1 MPSHFAGNKFFHTYP
16 REKMKLKLLLWFS
29 YKIHE
34 EMIVCAMPEI
44 ILEVEVR
51 LSMLAPQMTD
61 TPFKDDTLE
70 NYVCYLQM
78 FIGHIVELKLA
89 K

>member
-1 MPSHFAGNKFFHTYP
+1 
-16 REKMKLKLLLWFS
+16 
-29 YKIHE
+29 
-34 EMIVCAMPEI
+34 MIVCAMPEI
-44 ILEVEVR
+44 ILEVEVW

-89 K
+89 KKSLIL